1 MAPACLKAVKDSGL
15 NVPKDISIVCYID
28 SEIMPLLD
36 PPITAIKWPYYEMG
50 KKAATVLLENEK
62 YKEKILFETEL
73 MIRGSTDTRH

>member
-1 MAPACLKAVKDSGL
+1 
-15 NVPKDISIVCYID
+15 
-28 SEIMPLLD
+28 MPLLD